1 MKSDGLQK
9 EYPVSLKSPLSFLQ
23 KGEVSHWA
31 KVVGVLTLAGALW
44 ASGWQSHSQA
54 PASKKSGSA
63 SSPAA
68 KARSANRPPHREIEE
83 RADELLRQT
92 CAFLASVPRFSF
104 EAEETFDEVFERAPR
119 LQLTNV
125 RRFLVDKPQRMS
137 TQAEGDTL
145 YRAVWFDGQ
154 HIWALNKEENT
165 YTTLDEPPTLD
176 AALDLLETKYDVD
189 VPLTDF
195 VYSDPY
201 AVLSEGLLYGEYLGI
216 HQAAGVDCH
225 HLAFS
230 QATIDWQL
238 WIDAGD
244 KPLPR
249 KLVISYRDEL
259 GVPQYFAVIRKWD
272 LNPAIPAGAFRFE
285 PPQGATRVE
294 PSMFRRE
301 RKTAAQ
307 SNKAGQ
313 QAPLSKGGKP

>member
-1 MKSDGLQK
+1 
-9 EYPVSLKSPLSFLQ
+9 VFLKSSLLILKRS
-23 KGEVSHWA
+23 KIRHWA
-31 KVVGVLTLAGALW
+31 EAMGALTLIGALW
-44 ASGWQSHSQA
+44 AGGQTRP
-54 PASKKSGSA
+54 PASVPKKSGSG
-63 SSPAA
+63 SSAA
-68 KARSANRPPHREIEE
+68 VRVPSKQPHRQIAE

-125 RRFLVDKPQRMS
+125 RRFLVDKPQRMT

-201 AVLSEGLLYGEYLGI
+201 VVLSEGLLYGEYLGI

-238 WIDAGD
+238 WIDAGE
-244 KPLPR
+244 KPVPR
-249 KLVISYRDEL
+249 KLVISYREEP

-272 LNPAIPAGAFRFE
+272 LDPAIPEGAFRFE

-294 PSMFRRE
+294 PSIFRRE
-301 RKTAAQ
+301 RKNAGQ
-307 SNKAGQ
+307 SNKAAQ
-313 QAPLSKGGKP
+313 QPPLSKGGKP